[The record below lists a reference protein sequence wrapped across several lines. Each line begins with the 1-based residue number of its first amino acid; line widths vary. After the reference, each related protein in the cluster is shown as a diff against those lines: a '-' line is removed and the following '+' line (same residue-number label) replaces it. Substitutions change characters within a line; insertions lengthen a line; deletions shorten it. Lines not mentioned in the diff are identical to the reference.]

1 MSAVIS
7 PLEYPE
13 VRAHL
18 ARLKAEHKR
27 LMEGHRPAPAS
38 GLQQPHRRDT
48 PAPPKPPLTLNIPLT
63 PEILSLLKIA
73 AAQDRNIQINPASL
87 QALSTKLP

>member
-1 MSAVIS
+1 MSITLS

-27 LMEGHRPAPAS
+27 LLEGHRPAPA
-38 GLQQPHRRDT
+38 LHPRKHQPPPPT
-48 PAPPKPPLTLNIPLT
+48 PPPTLNIPLT
-63 PEILSLLKIA
+63 PEILSILKIA
-73 AAQDRNIQINPASL
+73 AAQDQNMRVNAATL
-87 QALSTKLP
+87 QAISQRLP